1 MKLKVHNMT
10 LYNNST
16 GHCENYWWYEGEGE
30 LEASIFTTIIIKHLE
45 KFCMND
51 KRPII
56 LYSDGC
62 GYQNRNIIIA
72 NALLHFSIKYGVIIE
87 QKCLVKGHTQMPCD
101 SAHCL
106 IERKLKGQDI
116 YLPSDFIKI
125 TKDARKN
132 PTALGATLLS
142 HNFFLD
148 FKTHIVYN
156 TIRPGKGKGNPE
168 VKDLR
173 ALQYNPIHKCIL
185 YKLVFD
191 DPYCEL
197 PLRRNPRIDMTAINY
212 KNLYGK
218 PLSIS
223 LSKWNDLQN
232 LKKFLPKDTHS
243 FYDTLPHTT
252 TFKARTGKV

>member
-1 MKLKVHNMT
+1 
-10 LYNNST
+10 
-16 GHCENYWWYEGEGE
+16 
-30 LEASIFTTIIIKHLE
+30 
-45 KFCMND
+45 
-51 KRPII
+51 
-56 LYSDGC
+56 
-62 GYQNRNIIIA
+62 
-72 NALLHFSIKYGVIIE
+72 
-87 QKCLVKGHTQMPCD
+87 MPCD

-116 YLPSDFIKI
+116 YLASDFIKI

-142 HNFFLD
+142 HDFFPH

-156 TIRPGKGKGNPE
+156 TIRPGKGKGDPE

-173 ALQYNPIHKCIL
+173 ALQYNPIHKRIL

-197 PLRRNPRIDMTAINY
+197 PLRRNLRIDLTAINY
-212 KNLYGK
+212 KKLYGK

-232 LKKFLPKDTHS
+232 LKKFLPIDTHS
-243 FYDTLPHTT
+243 FYDTLTHTT